1 MYKDS
6 EYYYPG
12 LIAGKGDSH
21 LPDGG
26 YSFVSAMQ
34 SGNMKLFAAVIGA
47 EGVER
52 PGQSILIES
61 YTETARL
68 YDWAQQSFSWRNAT
82 MEHRVVATMPVD
94 YGLGR
99 DTVDLSPAETVRLLL
114 PNALTADDIKY
125 SITLSGR
132 GESHTITAPVARGD
146 VLGALTVRIPGR
158 PEIKVPLIAEQSIRM
173 DRKAFFREELRR
185 AVTNKWVIL
194 GFIVIVVIVAAYAYI
209 VVMYRRTQYENE
221 MRRRESLRML
231 YEERKIGQDT
241 TRLPHPA
248 ELQPRRETGGNGAPK
263 PEPDTPDDKPP
274 ARTPKAPGS
283 AAKQDA
289 PEKAPRDAI
298 KVPGD
303 KPKTAAAEYAPP
315 VKATKAEKSVPKP
328 AAPDEPPRVLKM
340 PAANAPKPAAPDETP
355 RDVLKMPSNEPKPA
369 APEDAL
375 SDVLKI
381 TPSGA
386 PGGGRSSE
394 RPAKGG
400 RCTKRRARQGGAA
413 HPGRHHQTRRPARGT
428 ARRHRRA
435 HRNGLGG
442 VLTNAVNAIRIESAR
457 AINGTGAFA
466 FVYVCLER
474 EISARLRTPS
484 CRRT

>member
-1 MYKDS
+1 
-6 EYYYPG
+6 
-12 LIAGKGDSH
+12 
-21 LPDGG
+21 
-26 YSFVSAMQ
+26 
-34 SGNMKLFAAVIGA
+34 
-47 EGVER
+47 
-52 PGQSILIES
+52 
-61 YTETARL
+61 
-68 YDWAQQSFSWRNAT
+68 
-82 MEHRVVATMPVD
+82 
-94 YGLGR
+94 
-99 DTVDLSPAETVRLLL
+99 LLL

-132 GESHTITAPVARGD
+132 GESHTIPAPVARGD

-386 PGGGRSSE
+386 PKAADDLLNG
-394 RPAKGG
+394 PPKADDVLN
-400 RCTKRRARQGGAA
+400 GA
-413 HPGRHHQTRRPARGT
+413 PGKAEP
-428 ARRHRRA
+428 
-435 HRNGLGG
+435 
-442 VLTNAVNAIRIESAR
+442 LTQDDIIKLAALREELLADIDALIETDWAE
-457 AINGTGAFA
+457 F
-466 FVYVCLER
+466 
-474 EISARLRTPS
+474 
-484 CRRT
+484 